1 LHISHG
7 RKEKNIYF
15 FIYMI
20 SCIYILVIDRSIET
34 INKTEN
40 ILNAN
45 FDIENDVRHNMV
57 LVGEVTTKI
66 RFIKY

>member
-1 LHISHG
+1 
-7 RKEKNIYF
+7 
-15 FIYMI
+15 
-20 SCIYILVIDRSIET
+20 LVIDRSIET